1 MGISNP
7 FEDKIKVGRKVRILH
22 TGEEGIITDV
32 FHFYQQ
38 ASIQFSD
45 NGNRVYLF
53 KNFEV
58 LEDE

>member
-7 FEDKIKVGRKVRILH
+7 FEDKIKVGRKVRVIH
-22 TGEEGIITDV
+22 TGEEGIITDIYYM
-32 FHFYQQ
+32 YQQ